1 MSAENVM
8 QERWKHHETGYTT
21 NGEKVRR
28 QGESDMER
36 NEQYAYINISITDEQ
51 MEIYVNAILPSTKQN
66 IQ

>member
-1 MSAENVM
+1 MM

-51 MEIYVNAILPSTKQN
+51 MEIYVNAILPST
-66 IQ
+66 